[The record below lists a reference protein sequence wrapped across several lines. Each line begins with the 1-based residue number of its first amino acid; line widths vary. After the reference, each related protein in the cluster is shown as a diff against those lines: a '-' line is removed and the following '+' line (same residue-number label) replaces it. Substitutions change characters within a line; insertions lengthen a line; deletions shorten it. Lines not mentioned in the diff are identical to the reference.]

1 MSNTELRS
9 KAPPASGYPGG
20 DEEPHPQAGTRAY
33 VVVRRG
39 ERRGD
44 NKDGAKKATWYRRLF
59 TGIALL
65 LCGIA
70 ICSCSKGDNPG
81 KAGQKPAVAVEA
93 TRVITKDLV
102 EGVDV
107 VGSLSPKFQ
116 ADVKAEY
123 PGLVSEVYVMEWVKV
138 KKGTP
143 LAKLD
148 TRELE
153 LILRRSEALVE
164 AAKANVLQAEVAE
177 NRANREYDRL
187 TKLKEVG
194 LVTQQNLDDAGT
206 ERAAAG
212 AKIAAA
218 KAQLKAAED
227 EFRQMQTRLSKAVIT
242 SPLNGVV
249 AVRNVNEG
257 DLSKD
262 MLLFRVVDNRLL
274 DLTVTVPSKET
285 GSVRVG
291 QPLTFS
297 TAALPSKTFTG
308 KITFINPAVNE
319 ADRSVKVVAEVP
331 NEPEELKGGM
341 FVKGRIVTGN
351 RTGVMQIPRT
361 GLITWDVAA
370 KKAEVFVITGEQARR
385 RPVQTGSVSGETVEV
400 VTGLQAAD
408 LVVTRGGFNL
418 SDGDRVKVT
427 QANGG

>member
-1 MSNTELRS
+1 MNNTELHS
-9 KAPPASGYPGG
+9 KT
-20 DEEPHPQAGTRAY
+20 H
-33 VVVRRG
+33 
-39 ERRGD
+39 RGD
-44 NKDGAKKATWYRRLF
+44 NKDGAKNATWYRRLIM
-59 TGIALL
+59 GIALL
-65 LCGIA
+65 LCSMA

-81 KAGQKPAVAVEA
+81 GAGQKPAVAVE
-93 TRVITKDLV
+93 TTKVITKDLV

-107 VGSLSPKFQ
+107 VGSLSSKFQ

-148 TRELE
+148 TRELD
-153 LILRRSEALVE
+153 LVLRKSEAAME
-164 AAKANVLQAEVAE
+164 AAKANVLQAEVSE

-206 ERAAAG
+206 EKAAAG
-212 AKIAAA
+212 ARIAAA

-249 AVRNVNEG
+249 AVRNVNAG
-257 DLSKD
+257 DLSTDK
-262 MLLFRVVDNRLL
+262 LLFRVVDNRLL
-274 DLTVTVPSKET
+274 DLTVTVPSKEM
-285 GSVRVG
+285 GSVKVS

-297 TAALPSKTFTG
+297 TAAIPDKTFTG
-308 KITFINPAVNE
+308 KVTFINPAVNE
-319 ADRSVKVVAEVP
+319 ADRSVKVIAEVP
-331 NEPEELKGGM
+331 NDPEELKGGM
-341 FVKGRIVTGN
+341 FVKGRIVTGK
-351 RTGVMQIPRT
+351 REGVLQIPRT
-361 GLITWDVAA
+361 SLITWDVAA
-370 KKAEVFVITGEQARR
+370 KKAEVFVITGEQAQRR
-385 RPVQTGSVSGETVEV
+385 SLQTGSVSGEMVEV
-400 VTGLQAAD
+400 VTGLQAGD

>member
-1 MSNTELRS
+1 MR
-9 KAPPASGYPGG
+9 
-20 DEEPHPQAGTRAY
+20 Q
-33 VVVRRG
+33 
-39 ERRGD
+39 
-44 NKDGAKKATWYRRLF
+44 RLIM
-59 TGIALL
+59 GLALL
-65 LCGIA
+65 LCTTA
-70 ICSCSKGDNPG
+70 IYSCSKGDNPG
-81 KAGQKPAVAVEA
+81 KSGQKPAVAVEA
-93 TRVITKDLV
+93 IKVVTKDLV

-123 PGLVSEVYVMEWVKV
+123 PGLVAEVYVMEWVTV

-148 TRELE
+148 TRELD
-153 LILRRSEALVE
+153 LVLRKSEAATE
-164 AAKANVLQAEVAE
+164 AAKANLLQAEVSE

-212 AKIAAA
+212 ARIAAA

-249 AVRNVNEG
+249 AMRNVNAG
-257 DLSKD
+257 DLSTDK
-262 MLLFRVVDNRLL
+262 LLFRVVDNRLL
-274 DLTVTVPSKET
+274 DLTVTVPSKQM
-285 GSVRVG
+285 GSVKVG

-297 TAALPSKTFTG
+297 TAAIPDKTFTG
-308 KITFINPAVNE
+308 KVTFINPAVNE
-319 ADRSVKVVAEVP
+319 TDRSVKVIAEVP
-331 NEPEELKGGM
+331 NDPEELKGGM
-341 FVKGRIVTGN
+341 FVKGRIVTGK
-351 RTGVMQIPRT
+351 REGVLQIPRT

-370 KKAEVFVITGEQARR
+370 RKAEVFVVTGDQAQRR
-385 RPVQTGSVSGETVEV
+385 SLQTGSVSGELVEV
-400 VTGLQAAD
+400 ATGLQAGD
-408 LVVTRGGFNL
+408 VVVTRGGFNL

>member
-1 MSNTELRS
+1 MS
-9 KAPPASGYPGG
+9 K
-20 DEEPHPQAGTRAY
+20 
-33 VVVRRG
+33 
-39 ERRGD
+39 
-44 NKDGAKKATWYRRLF
+44 RLF
-59 TGIALL
+59 MGIALL
-65 LCGIA
+65 LCTTA
-70 ICSCSKGDNPG
+70 IYSCSKGDATG
-81 KAGQKPAVAVEA
+81 KSGQKPAVAVEA
-93 TRVITKDLV
+93 TKVVTKDLV

-123 PGLVSEVYVMEWVKV
+123 PGLVAEVYVMEWVTV

-148 TRELE
+148 TRELD
-153 LILRRSEALVE
+153 LVLRKSEAATE
-164 AAKANVLQAEVAE
+164 AAKANVLQAEVSE

-206 ERAAAG
+206 EKAAAG
-212 AKIAAA
+212 ARIAAA

-249 AVRNVNEG
+249 AVRNVNAG

-274 DLTVTVPSKET
+274 DLTVTVPSKQM
-285 GSVRVG
+285 GSVKVG

-297 TAALPSKTFTG
+297 TAAIPDKIFAGKVTFV
-308 KITFINPAVNE
+308 NPAVNE
-319 ADRSVKVVAEVP
+319 TDRSVKVIAEVP
-331 NEPEELKGGM
+331 NDPEELKGGM
-341 FVKGRIVTGN
+341 FVKGRIVTGK
-351 RTGVMQIPRT
+351 REGVLQIPRT

-370 KKAEVFVITGEQARR
+370 KKAEVFVVTGDQAQRR
-385 RPVQTGSVSGETVEV
+385 SLRTGSVSGELVEV
-400 VTGLQAAD
+400 ATGLQAGD
-408 LVVTRGGFNL
+408 VVVTRGGFNL
-418 SDGDRVKVT
+418 SDGDRVKVM

>member
-1 MSNTELRS
+1 MS
-9 KAPPASGYPGG
+9 K
-20 DEEPHPQAGTRAY
+20 
-33 VVVRRG
+33 
-39 ERRGD
+39 
-44 NKDGAKKATWYRRLF
+44 RLIM
-59 TGIALL
+59 GIVLL
-65 LCGIA
+65 LCTTA
-70 ICSCSKGDNPG
+70 IYSCSKGDATG
-81 KAGQKPAVAVEA
+81 KSGQKPAVAVEA
-93 TRVITKDLV
+93 IKVVTKDLV

-123 PGLVSEVYVMEWVKV
+123 PGLVAEVYVMEWVTV

-148 TRELE
+148 TRELD
-153 LILRRSEALVE
+153 LVLRKSEAATE
-164 AAKANVLQAEVAE
+164 AAKANLLQAEVSE

-212 AKIAAA
+212 ARIAAA

-249 AVRNVNEG
+249 AMRNVNAG
-257 DLSKD
+257 DLSTDK
-262 MLLFRVVDNRLL
+262 LLFRVVDNRLL
-274 DLTVTVPSKET
+274 DLTVTVPSKQM
-285 GSVRVG
+285 GSVKVG

-297 TAALPSKTFTG
+297 TAAIPDKTFTG
-308 KITFINPAVNE
+308 KVTFINPAVNE
-319 ADRSVKVVAEVP
+319 TDRSVKVIAEVP
-331 NEPEELKGGM
+331 NDPEELKGGM
-341 FVKGRIVTGN
+341 FVKGRIVTGK
-351 RTGVMQIPRT
+351 REGVLQIPRT

-370 KKAEVFVITGEQARR
+370 KKAEVFVVTGDQAQRR
-385 RPVQTGSVSGETVEV
+385 SLQTGSVSGELVEV
-400 VTGLQAAD
+400 ATGLQAGD
-408 LVVTRGGFNL
+408 VVVTRGGFNL